1 MPLNHNISATDLYSI
16 FDLFDS
22 KRSTGEQDI
31 LSMLLDLRL
40 LLMVIAYFVIH
51 KLEKE

>member
-1 MPLNHNISATDLYSI
+1 MSLNHNISATDLYSI

-31 LSMLLDLRL
+31 MFAI
-40 LLMVIAYFVIH
+40 VITVGFAVLGQD
-51 KLEKE
+51 KKK

>member
-1 MPLNHNISATDLYSI
+1 MKKKDT
-16 FDLFDS
+16 
-22 KRSTGEQDI
+22 
-31 LSMLLDLRL
+31 LSMLFGISL

>member
-1 MPLNHNISATDLYSI
+1 MKKKDT
-16 FDLFDS
+16 
-22 KRSTGEQDI
+22 
-31 LSMLLDLRL
+31 LSMLFGINL